1 MTNVL
6 RRQSVSI
13 LLSLGLAVTSLA
25 CFGFPL
31 YVIRPF
37 RAQGPRELA
46 YALLVARFG
55 PVVSIACAVLG
66 IALTWFVWS
75 NFRRWLPR
83 LTAVLFSLLA
93 VGGALLARID
103 VYELMFHPIEAPQFA
118 DAEKVKV
125 EADDMVIAV
134 RVNGARRAYPI
145 REMAY
150 HHIVNDTL
158 GGEPIAA
165 TY

>member
-1 MTNVL
+1 M
-6 RRQSVSI
+6 
-13 LLSLGLAVTSLA
+13 
-25 CFGFPL
+25 

-37 RAQGPRELA
+37 RSQGPRELA
-46 YALLVARFG
+46 FALLVARFG
-55 PVVSIACAVLG
+55 PVVSIVCAVLG
-66 IALTWFVWS
+66 IALAWFVWS
-75 NFRRWLPR
+75 TSRKRLPR
-83 LTAVLFSLLA
+83 VTAVLFSLLTI
-93 VGGALLARID
+93 GGAFLARID

-118 DAEKVKV
+118 SAEKAKV
-125 EADDMVIAV
+125 DPDDMVIAV

-150 HHIVNDTL
+150 HHVVNDTL

>member
-6 RRQSVSI
+6 RRRAVSL
-13 LLSLGLAVTSLA
+13 LLSLGLAIASLA
-25 CFGFPL
+25 CFAFPL

-37 RAQGPRELA
+37 RSQGPRELA
-46 YALLVARFG
+46 LALLVARFG
-55 PVVSIACAVLG
+55 PAVSIVCAVLG
-66 IALTWFVWS
+66 IALAWFVS
-75 NFRRWLPR
+75 ATFSRKLPR
-83 LTAVLFSLLA
+83 FTAVLFSLLA
-93 VGGALLARID
+93 IGGAFLARID
-103 VYELMFHPIEAPQFA
+103 VYELMFHPIDSPQFA
-118 DAEKVKV
+118 VADKVKV
-125 EADDMVIAV
+125 DLDDMVIAV
-134 RVNGARRAYPI
+134 KVNGARRAYPI